1 MQLGEN
7 LNMFQVQ
14 YDAAEFFPEIDSR
27 FLFYLVS
34 QPSSQDSS
42 KRVLKMHK
50 HLKEELETLRESIKM
65 LRFTNIVNVWI
76 PRFEK

>member
-14 YDAAEFFPEIDSR
+14 YDAAESFPEIDSR

-34 QPSSQDSS
+34 QPSSEDPSN
-42 KRVLKMHK
+42 RVLKMHK